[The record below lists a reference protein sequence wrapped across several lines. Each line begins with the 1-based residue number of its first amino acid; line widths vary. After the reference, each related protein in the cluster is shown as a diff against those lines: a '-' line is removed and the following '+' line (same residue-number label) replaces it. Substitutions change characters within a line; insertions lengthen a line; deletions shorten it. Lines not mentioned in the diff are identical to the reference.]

1 MFKVIDEP
9 QFVEDVR
16 VDMPDGTGWRQE
28 ILRTRFRI
36 PRVSDLDAL
45 EEAGGAIAVLERI
58 VVSFEDLVDEAG
70 KPVDGAGEWRE
81 KLLGYGFIRL
91 ALIKAFYAAQS
102 GLRLGNSVPSAAP
115 GPAAH

>member
-16 VDMPDGTGWRQE
+16 VDVPDGSGWRQE

-36 PRVSDLDAL
+36 PRVSDMDAL
-45 EEAGGAIAVLERI
+45 EQAGGAIAVLERI
-58 VVSFEDLVDEAG
+58 VVNFEDLADEAG
-70 KPVDGAGEWRE
+70 KPVDGAGEWRD
-81 KLLGYGFIRL
+81 KLLGYPFIRT
-91 ALIKAFYAAQS
+91 ALLKAFYVAQA
-102 GLRLGNSVPSAAP
+102 GLRLGNSGASAAP